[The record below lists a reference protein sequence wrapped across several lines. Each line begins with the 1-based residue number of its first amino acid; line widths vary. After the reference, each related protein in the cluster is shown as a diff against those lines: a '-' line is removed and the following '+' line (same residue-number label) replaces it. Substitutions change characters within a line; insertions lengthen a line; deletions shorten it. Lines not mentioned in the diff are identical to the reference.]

1 MARTAVY
8 IAMLAEGAAGACAL
22 SDMTS
27 VEHLTEIRQIR
38 QNIAGCSRR
47 AFPRGA
53 TSETSCRMT
62 SHMWVTRAEDEYTLY
77 SD

>member
-8 IAMLAEGAAGACAL
+8 IAMLGAAGACAL

-38 QNIAGCSRR
+38 QNRR
-47 AFPRGA
+47 MF
-53 TSETSCRMT
+53 TQ
-62 SHMWVTRAEDEYTLY
+62 DF
-77 SD
+77 